1 MGVDVFAIPV
11 FFICFR
17 ESLES
22 SIIVSVLLAFLKQ
35 SLQTEGDASI
45 HKRLVRQVWIGVACG
60 LFICL
65 CVGAGMIG
73 AFYALNEDL
82 FANTEDIWEAVFS
95 IIAVVIISLMGA
107 ALLRVNKLQDKWR
120 IKLAQALDEKE
131 NQVTATG
138 IMGRIKSWSKKHV
151 MFILPFVTVLRE
163 GLEAVVYIGGVS
175 LGLPATSYPLAVI
188 CGLAAGCLIGFL
200 LYRGG
205 NTASLQIFLIIS
217 TCFLYLI
224 AAGLFS
230 KACWY
235 IDNYEWS
242 QVTGGDASETGSGAG
257 SYDITKSVW
266 HVNCCNPEVDGG
278 GGWGIFNAILG
289 WQNSATIGSVVS
301 YNIYWLVIIT
311 SFFAMGYYERN
322 GNLGVFT
329 PVLRLFR
336 RKKSGAA
343 GTAAADEASV
353 TGDISPSTSGVVGN
367 SSVDHHTEEKSVS
380 QTAVASLS

>member
-22 SIIVSVLLAFLKQ
+22 SIIVSVLLSFLKQ
-35 SLQTEGDASI
+35 SLAAEGDQSTY
-45 HKRLVRQVWIGVACG
+45 KRLVKQVWLGVAAG

-73 AFYALNEDL
+73 AFYALDKDL

-107 ALLRVNKLQDKWR
+107 ALLRVNKLQDKWKV
-120 IKLAQALDEKE
+120 KLTKAMETQEASTRP
-131 NQVTATG
+131 VG
-138 IMGRIKSWSKKHV
+138 FMGRFKTWSTKYA

-175 LGLPATSYPLAVI
+175 LGLPATSFPLAVFA
-188 CGLAAGCLIGFL
+188 GLVAGCFIGFL

-205 NTASLQIFLIIS
+205 NTASIQFFLIIS

-242 QVTGGDASETGSGAG
+242 QVTGGDASETGSGPG

-266 HVNCCNPEVDGG
+266 HVNCCNPEVNGG
-278 GGWGIFNAILG
+278 GGWGIFNAIFG

-301 YNIYWLVIIT
+301 YNVYWLVVIL
-311 SFFAMGYYERN
+311 SFLAMGYHERK

-329 PVLRLFR
+329 PVVKALS
-336 RKKSGAA
+336 RKKSEDSHAQGEGLVTEDADRPGDNKKA
-343 GTAAADEASV
+343 PQSTAV
-353 TGDISPSTSGVVGN
+353 
-367 SSVDHHTEEKSVS
+367 
-380 QTAVASLS
+380 TAVA

>member
-1 MGVDVFAIPV
+1 MGADVFAIPV

-22 SIIVSVLLAFLKQ
+22 SIIVSVLLSFLKQ
-35 SLQTEGDASI
+35 SLAAEGDQATY
-45 HKRLVRQVWIGVACG
+45 KRLVKQVWVGIAAG

-65 CVGAGMIG
+65 CIGAGMIG
-73 AFYALNEDL
+73 AFYALNKDL
-82 FANTEDIWEAVFS
+82 FATTEDIWEAVFS

-120 IKLAQALDEKE
+120 VKLSKALEEQEASTTRVGVMRRFK
-131 NQVTATG
+131 T
-138 IMGRIKSWSKKHV
+138 WSTKHA

-163 GLEAVVYIGGVS
+163 GLEAVVYVGGVS
-175 LGLPATSYPLAVI
+175 LGLPATSFPLAVFA
-188 CGLAAGCLIGFL
+188 GLAAGCLVGYL

-205 NTASLQIFLIIS
+205 NTASIQFFLIVS

-235 IDNYEWS
+235 IDNYEWGQIIGS
-242 QVTGGDASETGSGAG
+242 DASETGSGPG

-266 HVNCCNPEVDGG
+266 HVNCCNPEINGG

-289 WQNSATIGSVVS
+289 WQNSATVGSVVS
-301 YNIYWLVIIT
+301 YNVYWLVIIL
-311 SFFAMGYYERN
+311 SFLAMRYQERH

-329 PVLRLFR
+329 PLVKVFS
-336 RKKSGAA
+336 RKKK
-343 GTAAADEASV
+343 AADEHSQSDEGIIESAGHSEDQTKV
-353 TGDISPSTSGVVGN
+353 GQSTNV
-367 SSVDHHTEEKSVS
+367 
-380 QTAVASLS
+380 TAVA